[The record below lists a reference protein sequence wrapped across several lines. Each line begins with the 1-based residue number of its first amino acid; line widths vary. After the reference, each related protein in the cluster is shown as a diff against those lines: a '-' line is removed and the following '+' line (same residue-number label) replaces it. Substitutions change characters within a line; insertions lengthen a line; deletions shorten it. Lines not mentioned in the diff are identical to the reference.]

1 MVIFLETKDGVQQIR
16 QWNEA
21 DFLSGFYETEN
32 AYYFCSSARHVTSRF
47 SNSLHTALKM
57 DKNSGQETVLNDLYS
72 QYRSLEA
79 IGVDDD
85 KLYVRAI
92 YFGEEDDL

>member
-1 MVIFLETKDGVQQIR
+1 
-16 QWNEA
+16 
-21 DFLSGFYETEN
+21 
-32 AYYFCSSARHVTSRF
+32 
-47 SNSLHTALKM
+47 M
-57 DKNSGQETVLNDLYS
+57 DKNSGQETVLNDLYN

-92 YFGEEDDL
+92 YFGEEDDLQNPMFSSKVNPIQDGYFYIDSENKLHKVHDYVDGEPF